1 MAGWRMRWAA
11 KRLFSVENFKN
22 QNRNLANPSAYYAA
36 LMLKLIPGLHRSPL
50 QLHLKNGTRLFI
62 RDFMSLY
69 IYHEI
74 FLDQV
79 YDAELESRAP
89 LVIDI
94 GANTGFFALYAKQRW
109 PDAKLMCFE
118 PMPDNCD
125 QLEKNIGANQLDG
138 VDLYQRGVAG
148 TCAQATLHVHAK
160 NIGGHSIYAERA
172 GSVSIPITVV
182 DIGTVLYLAGDAS
195 CDLLKIDCEG
205 CEYDIINSLTQE
217 QADRISQILYE
228 PTPALYDVNA
238 LNGRLRQLGYTVSYR
253 KGLYHAARRQSLI
266 FVPEPKPTPGI
277 RARCV
282 ASQTSPVEP
291 IS

>member
-11 KRLFSVENFKN
+11 KRLFSVENLKN

-79 YDAELESRAP
+79 YDAELKSPAP

-94 GANTGFFALYAKQRW
+94 GANTGFFALYVKQRW

-125 QLEKNIGANQLDG
+125 QLKKNIGANQLDG

-148 TCAQATLHVHAK
+148 TCARATLHVHAK

-172 GSVSIPITVV
+172 GSVSIPISVV
-182 DIGTVLYLAGDAS
+182 DIGTVLNLAGDAP

-205 CEYDIINSLTQE
+205 CEYDIINSLTRE
-217 QADRISQILYE
+217 QAERISQILYE
-228 PTPALYDVNA
+228 PTPALYDANA
-238 LNGRLRQLGYTVSYR
+238 LNARLRQLGYTVSYR
-253 KGLYHAARRQSLI
+253 KGLYHATRRQPLI
-266 FVPEPKPTPGI
+266 FAPEPKPTPGI

-282 ASQTSPVEP
+282 ASQTSPAEP

>member
-11 KRLFSVENFKN
+11 KRLFSAENFMN
-22 QNRNLANPSAYYAA
+22 QRRRLANPSAYYAA
-36 LMLKLIPGLHRSPL
+36 LMLKLIPGLHRSAL
-50 QLHLKNGTRLFI
+50 QLRLKDGVRLFI

-74 FLDQV
+74 FLDEV
-79 YDAELESRAP
+79 YDAELENRAP

-94 GANTGFFALYAKQRW
+94 GANTGFFALYAKRRW

-118 PMPDNCD
+118 PLPGNCD

-138 VDLYQRGVAG
+138 VELYRQGVAG
-148 TCAQATLHVHAK
+148 ACAQAALHVHAK

-172 GSVSIPITVV
+172 GGVSVPISVI
-182 DIGTVLYLAGDAS
+182 DIGTVLGLAGNAS

-217 QADRISQILYE
+217 QANRIGQILYE
-228 PTPALYDVNA
+228 PTPSLYDVTM
-238 LNGRLRQLGYTVSYR
+238 LNGRLRQLGYAVSYR
-253 KGLYHAARRQSLI
+253 KGLYHAARRQSFI
-266 FVPEPKPTPGI
+266 FAPEPKPTPES
-277 RARCV
+277 RARCA
-282 ASQTSPVEP
+282 ASQTSPVGP

>member
-1 MAGWRMRWAA
+1 MAGWRIRWAA

-22 QNRNLANPSAYYAA
+22 QKRHLVNPSAYYAA

-50 QLHLKNGTRLFI
+50 QLHLKSGTRLFI

-74 FLDQV
+74 FLDEV
-79 YDAELESRAP
+79 YDAELKNRAP

-109 PDAKLMCFE
+109 PDAKILCFE
-118 PMPDNCD
+118 PLPDNGD
-125 QLEKNIGANQLDG
+125 QLEKNIEANALDG
-138 VDLYQRGVAG
+138 VALYRQGVAG
-148 TCAQATLHVHAK
+148 TCSQAALHVHAK

-172 GSVSIPITVV
+172 GSISIPISVI
-182 DIGTVLYLAGDAS
+182 DIGTVLDLAGEAT

-205 CEYDIINSLTQE
+205 CEYDIINRLTQA
-217 QADRISQILYE
+217 QADRIGQILYE
-228 PTPALYDVNA
+228 PTPALYDSKM
-238 LNGRLRQLGYTVSYR
+238 LNGRLRQLGYSVSYR
-253 KGLYHAARRQSLI
+253 KGLYHATRRQSLI
-266 FVPEPKPTPGI
+266 FAPAPKPTPET